1 MPPGCSSVDIV
12 GRSVFAC
19 PHSSNRFI
27 ALLLPLQR
35 SSYEEPLFVVY
46 FVVMA
51 LWMMLLALWM
61 RNGSATLR
69 RFAWGVSGGSL
80 TGLQN
85 FLKDALTVTKATKT
99 QAQNSEAYL
108 QDGEQPSH
116 FLLLAIFVGMAIVA
130 AFGGLILLTACM
142 KRYDVTYSAAMFVGS
157 FVLSASIMS
166 VIHYDTFA
174 HLHSVSSYVMYPT
187 GLVILIGGVYMLV
200 QESKECNDAEF
211 EELVG
216 INPLPS
222 SPASNASS
230 SASSHNRGHGM
241 IAMDSVRA
249 RFRIFRRICR
259 FTIIH

>member
-1 MPPGCSSVDIV
+1 
-12 GRSVFAC
+12 
-19 PHSSNRFI
+19 
-27 ALLLPLQR
+27 
-35 SSYEEPLFVVY
+35 VY

-51 LWMMLLALWM
+51 LWMMLLVLWM

-116 FLLLAIFVGMAIVA
+116 VLLLAIFVGMAVFA

-166 VIHYDTFA
+166 VIHYNTFA

-216 INPLPS
+216 IDPLPG

-230 SASSHNRGHGM
+230 SASSHSRSHGM

-249 RFRIFRRICR
+249 RCR
-259 FTIIH
+259 KFQLFVASQSPISSLIVWYTTGATELGSTPFDWVSQPRFLRMKLECVRLMGP